1 MYAMLKDSDARI
13 RNEAAA
19 AIIEFNTLQSNQK
32 SNLTHKY
39 SGNHLIVEFVA
50 DTLSN
55 EIPFSLD
62 NPSGILNGYQPGLCD
77 EENANRHMKRVL
89 GKHLFDVTNML
100 FDLKS
105 SEQLV

>member
-1 MYAMLKDSDARI
+1 MYAMLRDSDARI

-19 AIIEFNTLQSNQK
+19 AIIEFNTLQSTKK